1 MSLGLNECAR
11 TTVVVVVVWRT
22 SLRVVAS
29 NDEIDSG
36 KVFHGMTA
44 SRHR

>member
-1 MSLGLNECAR
+1 MSLELNECAF
-11 TTVVVVVVWRT
+11 TVVVWRT